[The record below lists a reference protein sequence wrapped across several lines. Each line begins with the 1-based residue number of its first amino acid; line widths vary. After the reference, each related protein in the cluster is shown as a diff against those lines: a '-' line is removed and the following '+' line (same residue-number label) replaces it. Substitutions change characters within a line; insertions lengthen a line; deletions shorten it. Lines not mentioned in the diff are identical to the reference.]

1 MSAHTWFIESRR
13 RSRGE
18 WPRGNPEER
27 GMHDREAHCK
37 PVEEL
42 VANYRTRLDRGLTT
56 QEAQQR
62 LRDFGAN
69 ELAKEERVSPIA
81 LFLAQFKNTL
91 IIILL
96 AATILSAMLGEIVD
110 AAIIAV
116 IVLFCAILSFVQEY
130 RADNALKA
138 LKKML
143 APTIRVL
150 RDGAETRIPSRE
162 LVPGD
167 TMLLEA
173 GDRIPADARLA
184 EIHSLKC
191 DEAPLTGES
200 FPVEKALTMLP
211 PETAVGDRR
220 NAVFAGT
227 TVTYGRGKA
236 IVTSTGMNTEFGR
249 IAEQVSAVSAEA
261 SPLEKRTDEIG
272 RWLGL
277 IALGVC
283 GVAIVVSIARAWM
296 GSQLN
301 VDLVLTITMFA
312 IALAVAAV
320 PEALAAIVT
329 GALAVG
335 MHEMAKRNALVR
347 RMPAV
352 ETLGCTTVICSDK
365 TGTLTKG
372 EMTARRVFVSG
383 RSIEVSGA
391 GYAPAGGFEPP
402 LPPGDN
408 AVRLLLTGGLLC
420 SDAVLSE
427 DAGRWFVK
435 GDSTE
440 GALVVLAA
448 KADLE
453 QYETRISAP
462 RLAELPFSSERKRM
476 TTVHRM
482 PDGGYLA
489 FAKGAPEVLLERC
502 AWVQRDDERQP
513 LTDATRAQILSANET
528 MAKDALRVLAIA
540 YKEVCEEGPHEEEAV
555 ERDLTFLGL
564 IGMMDPPRDEAK
576 EAVRICREV
585 HIRPVMITGD
595 HSLTAVAV
603 AAEVG
608 IYSASDMVLTGDDL
622 GRMSNKDLEKI
633 VDRVTVYARVSPMDK
648 LKIVRA
654 WKSRGEVVAM
664 TGDGVN
670 DAPALKHADI
680 GIAMG
685 ISGTDVAKEAADMV
699 LGDDNFAT
707 IVRAIER
714 GRWIYDNIKKYLTYL
729 LRANITEVVV
739 LGGVVIVVGPE
750 LLPLLP
756 AAILYINL
764 ATDGLPALALGLSPP
779 DRDIMK
785 RPPRDPSESIFSRD
799 VRLLVLL
806 GVIVETPIFLWV
818 YFANYADIEAART
831 KIFLLFVF
839 VELAISVS
847 FRSLRYSL
855 LQAPPHKW
863 LLLALAWELGLFGVL
878 IQFAV
883 VRETFGIRMLTWAD
897 LAMAL
902 AISAFVVAAIE
913 ATKTFL
919 RATAVGSIARR
930 AGFIT
935 KGHLP
940 GAQVATIAPHGASRA
955 SNSQQVAGGKA
966 MRKILIPVGGTRNDR
981 FAVQHVIK
989 RFMNDTAI
997 EVHLVNVQVPFS
1009 AYVATFSSRES
1020 RDDYHRE
1027 QAEKALNPVKE
1038 MLDNFSIP
1046 YAVHMEVGDRARLI
1060 THTARRL
1067 DCDEIVMA
1075 TARKNSL
1082 TRLVESS
1089 VTDRVI
1095 QLTPVPV
1102 EVIAG
1107 DSISKWERY
1116 GIPAA
1121 IGAVAA
1127 LVLAIV
1133 D

>member
-1 MSAHTWFIESRR
+1 MQ
-13 RSRGE
+13 
-18 WPRGNPEER
+18 
-27 GMHDREAHCK
+27 DRQTHCK

-42 VANYRTRLDRGLTT
+42 VGNYQTDLARGLTA
-56 QEAQQR
+56 QEAKDR
-62 LRDFGAN
+62 LVKFGAN
-69 ELAKEERVSPIA
+69 ELTKEARASPIA
-81 LFLAQFKNTL
+81 LFLAQFKYTL

-96 AATILSAMLGEIVD
+96 VATVLSALLGEIVD

-116 IVLFCAILSFVQEY
+116 IVLFCAVLSFVQEY

-138 LKKML
+138 LKQML

-162 LVPGD
+162 VVPGD
-167 TMLLEA
+167 IMLLEA
-173 GDRIPADARLA
+173 GDRMPADARLV
-184 EIHSLKC
+184 EIHSLQC

-200 FPVEKALTMLP
+200 LPVEKSLTVLP
-211 PETAVGDRR
+211 PDAAVGDRR
-220 NAVFAGT
+220 NVVFTGT

-236 IVTSTGMNTEFGR
+236 IVTGTGVNTEFGQ
-249 IAEQVSAVSAEA
+249 IAEQVSAVSTET
-261 SPLEKRTDEIG
+261 SPLEKRTEEIG

-277 IALGVC
+277 IALAVC
-283 GVAIVVSIARAWM
+283 GVAILASVFRAWS
-296 GSQLN
+296 GDQLN
-301 VDLVLTITMFA
+301 VQLILTVTMFA

-372 EMTARRVFVSG
+372 EMTARRLFVGG

-391 GYAPAGGFEPP
+391 GYAPVGTFDPP
-402 LPPGDN
+402 VPPDDN
-408 AVRLLLTGGLLC
+408 AVRLMLTGGLLC
-420 SDAVLSE
+420 SDAVLSD
-427 DAGRWFVK
+427 DAGRWFVS

-448 KADLE
+448 KAGM
-453 QYETRISAP
+453 QQRETRMDAP
-462 RLAELPFSSERKRM
+462 RIAELPFSSERKRM
-476 TTVHRM
+476 TTIHHM
-482 PDGGYLA
+482 PDGCYLA
-489 FAKGAPEVLLERC
+489 FVKGAPEVLLERC
-502 AWVQRDDERQP
+502 ASVQGRDRPQP
-513 LTDATRAQILSANET
+513 LTAATRAQILAANET

-540 YKEVCEEGPHEEEAV
+540 YKEAGADEPHEEGTL

-564 IGMMDPPRDEAK
+564 VGMMDPPRDEAK
-576 EAVRICREV
+576 EAVRVCRQV
-585 HIRPVMITGD
+585 HIRPIMITGD

-608 IYSASDMVLTGDDL
+608 IYREGDMVLTGDDL
-622 GRMSNKDLEKI
+622 GRMSDEDFGKI

-699 LGDDNFAT
+699 LADDNFAT

-779 DRDIMK
+779 DRDIMQ
-785 RPPRDPSESIFSRD
+785 RPPRDPNESIFSRD

-806 GVIVETPIFLWV
+806 GVLIECPIFLWI
-818 YFANYADIEAART
+818 YFDNYADIEVART

-839 VELAISVS
+839 VELLISVS
-847 FRSLRYSL
+847 FVSLRYSL
-855 LQAPPHKW
+855 LQARPHKW
-863 LLLALAWELGLFGVL
+863 LLLAIGWELGLFGVL
-878 IQFAV
+878 VQFAV
-883 VRETFGIRMLTWAD
+883 VRETFGIRMPTWSD

-902 AISAFVVAAIE
+902 AVSAFVVAVIE
-913 ATKTFL
+913 ATKAYL
-919 RATAVGSIARR
+919 RANAGSSVTGRNRSLDSGESKASLLERMAGPVDEARTPALASHFASVAQQG
-930 AGFIT
+930 AG
-935 KGHLP
+935 P
-940 GAQVATIAPHGASRA
+940 ASI
-955 SNSQQVAGGKA
+955 SPIGAGGNT
-966 MRKILIPVGGTRNDR
+966 MLKILVPVGGTPNDR
-981 FAVQHVIK
+981 FAVQDVIK
-989 RFMNDTAI
+989 RFMNNTAM
-997 EVHLVNVQVPFS
+997 EVHLLNVQIPFS
-1009 AYVATFSSRES
+1009 AHVAQFSSR
-1020 RDDYHRE
+1020 RNRQDYHRE
-1027 QAEKALNPVKE
+1027 QAEKALAPVRE
-1038 MLDNFSIP
+1038 MLDKFSIP
-1046 YAVHMEVGDRARLI
+1046 YAVHTEVGDRAQVI
-1060 THTARRL
+1060 TDTARRL
-1067 DCDEIVMA
+1067 NCDEIVMA

-1095 QLTPVPV
+1095 ELTSVPV

-1107 DSISKWERY
+1107 DAMAKWERY

-1121 IGAVAA
+1121 IAA
-1127 LVLAIV
+1127 GIAMALAIA